1 MSGFDVQMRSDA
13 MIGQAKQQGLALE
26 MQAAAGQRQ
35 AIAQAG
41 AQIQQQQQFNAQ
53 LQLRERESDS
63 RMRLQEAEI
72 ERQQSLTKL
81 GDARMLIEA
90 EQHKTAMQM
99 QKLALEQSQFNLDE
113 AKRNAQP
120 EQKAQEYLK
129 KFYSTP
135 EGRRFGLAR
144 GKIYD
149 PKTGTEIDDPELAKS
164 ILEAMP
170 QERAAAVA
178 ERGVTVQEQAGQRA
192 EQMLPHQIA
201 KIQADASIAK
211 TQQDI
216 AREEL
221 EIQRARVELERN
233 KSSLTAA
240 QIKTEQGRLS
250 ILQDRLAL
258 DKEIATNQQAIAAQT
273 ADREDRRLALEED
286 RLEKTNAYNQSMLG
300 LRKAE
305 TEAEREYRNKVL
317 EIKEYDSETDRTYK
331 ERWIKNQA
339 AATED
344 ERRWRMETLEQS
356 RQRLE
361 TDADIANRQ
370 AELAEFRAQVEM
382 FGQARRLQIQQDEV
396 ENQARRVESDI
407 AYNTGRLD
415 QASAEATARLDQSS
429 RDTFLNLVQKTY
441 SFDYSMS
448 GEDMGP
454 LIELAFGT
462 MSRNDQKNMYGLL
475 QGVLGQSRASFEQDV
490 ENATSRVGGEPGGE
504 ATEAAQ
510 PEGLQINV
518 SDIATDSASQM
529 SASALVPQ
537 IRNAGFDLRQ
547 VQGLGTDPQAMLSNP
562 GVQFAWLQEEGQ
574 AAAEAY
580 KRHVKSTQDA
590 DITVQ
595 QAYQEIAGMLKQN
608 DPAMLSQMARWY
620 QSKMR

>member
-13 MIGQAKQQGLALE
+13 MIQQAKQQGLALE
-26 MQAAAGQRQ
+26 MQSAAGQRQ

-53 LQLRERESDS
+53 LQLRQRESDS

-72 ERQQSLTKL
+72 ERQHSLTKL
-81 GDARMLIEA
+81 GDARMLMEA

-113 AKRNAQP
+113 AKRNATP
-120 EQKAQEYLK
+120 EQKAKDYLRQ
-129 KFYSTP
+129 FYSTP

-149 PKTGTEIDDPELAKS
+149 PTTGSEIEDPELAKS
-164 ILEAMP
+164 ILEGLP
-170 QERAAAVA
+170 QERAATVA

-192 EQMLPHQIA
+192 AELQPHQIA
-201 KIQADASIAK
+201 KMQADAEIAK

-216 AREEL
+216 AKQQL
-221 EIQRARVELERN
+221 EVEKLRVELERN
-233 KSSLTAA
+233 KANLTAA
-240 QIKTEQGRLS
+240 QIETEKGRLS
-250 ILQDRLAL
+250 ILEGRLTLDERIAKDR
-258 DKEIATNQQAIAAQT
+258 QAIALRAQ
-273 ADREDRRLALEED
+273 DREDRRVALEED
-286 RLEKTNAYNQSMLG
+286 RLEKTSTYNQSMLD
-300 LRKAE
+300 LRKADSA
-305 TEAEREYRNKVL
+305 AEQAYRDKVL
-317 EIKEYDSETDRTYK
+317 EIKEYDSQTDRTYK

-344 ERRWRMETLEQS
+344 ERRWRMETLAQA
-356 RQRLE
+356 RQRME
-361 TDADIANRQ
+361 IDEDIAYRQ
-370 AELAEFRAQVEM
+370 AELADFKAMVDM
-382 FGQARRLQIQQDEV
+382 FGQARRLANQEDEIA
-396 ENQARRVESDI
+396 NQARRVESDI
-407 AYNTGRLD
+407 AYNTGRLA
-415 QASAEATARLDQSS
+415 QASAEATARLDQNA

-448 GEDMGP
+448 GQDMSP

-462 MSRNDQKNMYGLL
+462 MSQQDQQRMYGLL
-475 QGVLGQSRASFEQDV
+475 QGVVGQSQASFDQDV
-490 ENATSRVGGEPGGE
+490 QNATSSVGGEPGGE
-504 ATEAAQ
+504 TPEATQ
-510 PEGLQINV
+510 PAGLQMNI
-518 SDIATDSASQM
+518 SDIAPDSASQI
-529 SASALVPQ
+529 SASALVPA
-537 IRNAGFDLRQ
+537 IRDAGFDLRQ
-547 VQGLGTDPQAMLSNP
+547 VPTLGSDPETMFAQA
-562 GVQFAWLQEEGQ
+562 GVKFAWLQEQGQ

-580 KRHVKSTQDA
+580 QRHVKSTQDA